1 MAVIIAVVVT
11 AAVVLILVTLAP
23 EERRIEYRI
32 GHCYGIHDPQFTQAM
47 GVLLG
52 PPLVPGNRVEP
63 LQNGDE
69 IFPAMLDAIR
79 RAEQTICFETYI
91 YWSGDIGRE
100 FAHALAERARHGVRV
115 HVLLDWI
122 GTGRLDPASLDLMRD
137 AGVEI
142 EKYHKPRWYNFA
154 RMNNRTHR
162 KILVVDGR
170 VGFTGGVGIADEWLG
185 HAQDPEHWR
194 DVHFRV
200 EGPAVSQM
208 QATFLDNW
216 MQTRGEVLHDTP
228 YFPVLEPAGDKVAQM
243 FRSGPDEGSESV
255 RLMYLL
261 AIAASERSI
270 RLMNSYFVP
279 DSLAIQTFVE
289 ARERGVDIEIIV
301 PGGRIDAH
309 VTRRASRSLWEPLLE
324 SGVRIHEY
332 RPTMM
337 HAKVMIIDGLWVSVG
352 STNFD
357 SRSFRLNDEANL
369 NVCDAGLA
377 ESLERMF
384 ARDLA
389 RSDQVTL
396 EQWRKRPLGDKLKER
411 AAGLFRG
418 QL

>member
-1 MAVIIAVVVT
+1 MAVIIAVIVT
-11 AAVVLILVTLAP
+11 AVVVLLLVTLAP

-32 GHCYGIHDPQFTQAM
+32 AHRYGVRDQQFLQAM

-52 PPLVPGNRVEP
+52 PPLVPGNRVEA

-69 IFPAMLDAIR
+69 IFPAMLDGIR
-79 RAEQTICFETYI
+79 AARQTICFETYI

-100 FAHALAERARHGVRV
+100 FAHTLAERAREGVRV
-115 HVLLDWI
+115 HVLLDWV
-122 GTGRLDPASLDLMRD
+122 GTGRMDPASLELMRE

-142 EKYHKPRWYNFA
+142 EKYHKPRWYNIA

-162 KILVVDGR
+162 KVLVVDGR

-200 EGPAVSQM
+200 EGPVVAQM
-208 QATFLDNW
+208 QSTFLDNW
-216 MQTRGEVLHDTP
+216 MQTRGQVLHDAP
-228 YFPVLEPAGDKVAQM
+228 YFPVLEPAGDQVAQM

-261 AIAASERSI
+261 AIAAAERSI

-279 DSLAIQTFVE
+279 DELAIQTFVE
-289 ARERGVDIEIIV
+289 ARQRGVDIEVLV
-301 PGGRIDAH
+301 PGDHIDAH

-324 SGVRIHEY
+324 AGVRIYEY

-337 HAKVMIIDGLWVSVG
+337 HAKVMIVDDVWVSVG

-357 SRSFRLNDEANL
+357 NRSFRLNDEANL
-369 NVCDAGLA
+369 NICDSGLA
-377 ESLERMF
+377 DKLTRIF
-384 ARDLA
+384 AEDLK
-389 RSDQVTL
+389 RCDEMTL
-396 EQWRKRPLGDKLKER
+396 EAWRHRPLKDKAKER
-411 AAGLFRG
+411 LATLVRG

>member
-11 AAVVLILVTLAP
+11 AAVVLLLVTLAP

-32 GHCYGIHDPQFTQAM
+32 PHSYGIRDPQFVQTM

-52 PPLVPGNRVEP
+52 PPLLPGNRVEA

-79 RAEQTICFETYI
+79 RAERTICFETYI

-115 HVLLDWI
+115 HVLLDWV
-122 GTGRLDPASLDLMRD
+122 GTGRMDPASLDLMRD
-137 AGVEI
+137 AGVEL
-142 EKYHKPRWYNFA
+142 EKYHKPRWYNIA

-162 KILVVDGR
+162 KLLVADGR
-170 VGFTGGVGIADEWLG
+170 TGFTGGVGIADEWLG
-185 HAQDPEHWR
+185 HAQDPHHWR

-200 EGPAVSQM
+200 EGPVVAQM
-208 QATFLDNW
+208 QSTFLDNW
-216 MQTRGEVLHDTP
+216 MQTRGAVLHDEP
-228 YFPVLEPAGDKVAQM
+228 YFPLLEPAGSQVAQM

-261 AIAASERSI
+261 AISSAERSI

-279 DSLAIQTFVE
+279 DELAIRTFVE
-289 ARERGVDIEIIV
+289 ARQRGVDIQIIV
-301 PGGRIDAH
+301 PGRHIDAH
-309 VTRRASRSLWEPLLE
+309 VTRRASRGLWEPLLE
-324 SGVRIHEY
+324 AGVRIHEY
-332 RPTMM
+332 VPTMM
-337 HAKVMIIDGLWVSVG
+337 HAKVMIVDGVWVSVG

-369 NVCDAGLA
+369 NVCDTALA
-377 ESLERMF
+377 DQLERMF
-384 ARDLA
+384 VQDLERA
-389 RSDQVTL
+389 KEITL
-396 EQWRKRPLGDKLKER
+396 EQWRKRPLRDKVKER
-411 AAGLFRG
+411 AATLVRG